1 MHATDD
7 SYRAA
12 PEAALADS
20 APQLALL
27 DAWQRGFPLEPRPYA
42 RIATAHGLSE
52 AELLARL
59 RQVLEQKLL
68 SRVGGIFAPNTVGA
82 STLAAVTVPADQVEA
97 AAALINRYPEVNHNY
112 LREHHYNLWFV
123 VAATDRAGVQRV
135 LAEIGEALNQTV
147 LDLPLEAE
155 YHVDLGFSLQD
166 GSKAAHRPAP
176 AALTH
181 ITPEQ
186 RALMAA
192 LGHGLALES
201 QPYAIMAK
209 SIGWS
214 EQQVIDQLAEWVH
227 SGVLRRLGLIV
238 RHHEFGYTANAMCV
252 WQVPP
257 ELRDAKG
264 EALAAQ
270 HGVNLCYARPARGSH
285 WPYNL
290 FCMVHGKDRTEV
302 SLRVAG
308 LNQAAGLEQLPHAML
323 FSTRRFKQ
331 SGALY
336 GRMRPH
342 AAS

>member
-1 MHATDD
+1 MSHATA
-7 SYRAA
+7 SSHM
-12 PEAALADS
+12 P
-20 APQLALL
+20 LL
-27 DAWQRGFPLEPRPYA
+27 DAWQRDLPLEPRPFA
-42 RIATAHGLSE
+42 RMAAAHGLDE
-52 AELLARL
+52 AALLAL
-59 RQVLEQKLL
+59 LQQALDQKLL

-82 STLAAVTVPADQVEA
+82 STLAAVSVPPDQIEA

-112 LREHHYNLWFV
+112 LREHPYNLWFV
-123 VAATDRAGVQRV
+123 VAATDRAGVQGV
-135 LAEIGEALNQTV
+135 LDEIGIALGQTV

-166 GSKAAHRPAP
+166 GSKVAHRPAP

-181 ITPEQ
+181 ITPGQ
-186 RALMAA
+186 RMLMAA
-192 LGHGLALES
+192 LGHGLALAP
-201 QPYAIMAK
+201 QPYAAVAR

-214 EQQVIDQLAEWVH
+214 EQQVIDQLADWVDR
-227 SGVLRRLGLIV
+227 GVLRRLGLIV

-264 EALAAQ
+264 VALAAQ
-270 HGVNLCYARPARGSH
+270 HGVNLCYGRPARGSH

-302 SLRVAG
+302 SLRVTE
-308 LNQAAGLEQLPHAML
+308 LNQAAGLEHMPHAVL

-342 AAS
+342 AAN

>member
-1 MHATDD
+1 MQYPTASPHM
-7 SYRAA
+7 
-12 PEAALADS
+12 P
-20 APQLALL
+20 LL
-27 DAWQRGFPLEPRPYA
+27 DAWQRDFPLESRPFA
-42 RIATAHGLSE
+42 RMAAAHGLDE
-52 AELLARL
+52 AALLAL
-59 RQVLEQKLL
+59 LQQALDQKLL

-82 STLAAVTVPADQVEA
+82 STLAAVTVPPGQIEA

-123 VAATDRAGVQRV
+123 VATLDRTGLQRV
-135 LAEIGEALNQTV
+135 LAEIGQALGQTV

-155 YHVDLGFSLQD
+155 YHVDLGFSLHD
-166 GSKAAHRPAP
+166 GSKVAHRPAP
-176 AALTH
+176 AALLH
-181 ITPEQ
+181 ISPEQ
-186 RALMAA
+186 RQLMAA
-192 LGHGLALES
+192 LGHGLPLVL
-201 QPYAIMAK
+201 QPYAAVAQSM
-209 SIGWS
+209 GWS
-214 EQQVIDQLAEWVH
+214 EQQVLDQLTEWLD

-252 WQVPP
+252 WQVPAGQ
-257 ELRDAKG
+257 RDAKG

-290 FCMVHGKDRTEV
+290 FCMVHGKDRSEV
-302 SLRVAG
+302 SLRVAE
-308 LNQAAGLEQLPHAML
+308 LNQAAGLQQMPHAVL

-336 GRMRPH
+336 GRTRPY

>member
-1 MHATDD
+1 MSHATA
-7 SYRAA
+7 SSHM
-12 PEAALADS
+12 P
-20 APQLALL
+20 LL
-27 DAWQRGFPLEPRPYA
+27 DAWQRDLPLEPRPFA
-42 RIATAHGLSE
+42 RMAAAHGLDE
-52 AELLARL
+52 AALLAL
-59 RQVLEQKLL
+59 LQQALDQKLL

-82 STLAAVTVPADQVEA
+82 STLAAVSVPPDQIEA

-112 LREHHYNLWFV
+112 LREHPYNLWFV
-123 VAATDRAGVQRV
+123 VAATDRAGVQGV
-135 LAEIGEALNQTV
+135 LDEIGTALGQTV

-166 GSKAAHRPAP
+166 GSKVAHRPAP

-181 ITPEQ
+181 ITPGQ
-186 RALMAA
+186 RMLMAA
-192 LGHGLALES
+192 LGHGLALAP
-201 QPYAIMAK
+201 QPYAAVAR

-214 EQQVIDQLAEWVH
+214 EQQVIDQLADWVDR
-227 SGVLRRLGLIV
+227 GVLRRLGLIV

-257 ELRDAKG
+257 ALRDAKG

-270 HGVNLCYARPARGSH
+270 HGVNLCYGRPARGSH

-302 SLRVAG
+302 SLRVTE
-308 LNQAAGLEQLPHAML
+308 LNQAAGLEHMPHAVL

-342 AAS
+342 AAN